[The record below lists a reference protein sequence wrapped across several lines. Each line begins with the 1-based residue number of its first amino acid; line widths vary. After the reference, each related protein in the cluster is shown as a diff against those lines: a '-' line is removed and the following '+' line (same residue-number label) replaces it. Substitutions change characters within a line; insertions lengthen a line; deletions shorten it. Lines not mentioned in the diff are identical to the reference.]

1 MPRMQLTKTMI
12 IDTALSLAEQQGYE
26 AVTMANIARSL
37 SIKPPSLYNHFKNLE
52 EIKHAMAEA
61 AQIQLYEA
69 LRDTEQGAQP
79 LLSLAKAYVH
89 FGSSHPGLYA
99 SSLPGG
105 SWEVSEALVQLIADG
120 LTSFPLDETDKI
132 HAIRGFRSMLHGFID
147 LNKHAGFKLDV
158 DLEKSLEEM
167 VAIFER
173 GLQSFTR

>member
-69 LRDTEQGAQP
+69 LRDTEQGAQ

-120 LTSFPLDETDKI
+120 LTAFSLDETDKI

-158 DLEKSLEEM
+158 DLEKSLEQM
-167 VAIFER
+167 VGIYVR
-173 GLQSFTR
+173 GLQS

>member
-52 EIKHAMAEA
+52 EIKHEMAEM
-61 AQIQLYEA
+61 AQIQLYDA
-69 LRDTEQGAQP
+69 LKGTEQTAQP

-105 SWEVSEALVQLIADG
+105 TGEVGEKLVQLIADG
-120 LTSFPLDETDKI
+120 LTAFSLDETEEI

-158 DLEKSLEEM
+158 DLERSLEHM
-167 VAIFER
+167 VGIFER
-173 GLQSFTR
+173 GIKS

>member
-1 MPRMQLTKTMI
+1 MPRMQLTKTI
-12 IDTALSLAEQQGYE
+12 IINTALSLAEKQGYE

-61 AQIQLYEA
+61 AQKQLYEA
-69 LRDTEQGAQP
+69 LKSTEKGAQP

-89 FGSSHPGLYA
+89 FGSSRPGLYT

-105 SWEVSEALVQLIADG
+105 TNEVSEALVQLIADS
-120 LTSFPLDETDKI
+120 LTSYSLGESKKI

-147 LNKHAGFKLDV
+147 LNKHEGFKLDV

-167 VAIFER
+167 VGIFER
-173 GLQSFTR
+173 GL

>member
-1 MPRMQLTKTMI
+1 MPRMQLSKAMI

-37 SIKPPSLYNHFKNLE
+37 TIKPPSLYNHFKNLD
-52 EIKHAMAEA
+52 EIKYAMAEA
-61 AQIQLYEA
+61 AQKQLYEA
-69 LRDTEQGAQP
+69 LKDTEKDAQP

-105 SWEVSEALVQLIADG
+105 AGEVSEKLVKLIADG
-120 LTSFPLDETDKI
+120 LTAFSLDETEKI

-158 DLEKSLEEM
+158 NLEKSLEQM
-167 VAIFER
+167 VGIYVR
-173 GLQSFTR
+173 GLQT

>member
-1 MPRMQLTKTMI
+1 MPRMQLSKAMI

-37 SIKPPSLYNHFKNLE
+37 TIKPPSLYNHFKNLD
-52 EIKHAMAEA
+52 EIKYAMAEA
-61 AQIQLYEA
+61 VQKQLYEA
-69 LRDTEQGAQP
+69 LKDTEKDAQP

-105 SWEVSEALVQLIADG
+105 TGEVSEKLVKLIADG
-120 LTSFPLDETDKI
+120 LTAFSLDETEKI

-158 DLEKSLEEM
+158 NLEKSLEQM
-167 VAIFER
+167 VGIYVR
-173 GLQSFTR
+173 GLQT

>member
-12 IDTALSLAEQQGYE
+12 IDNALALAEQQGYE

-52 EIKHAMAEA
+52 EIKLAMAEA
-61 AQIQLYEA
+61 AQKQLYEA
-69 LRDTEQGAQP
+69 MKDADQGPQP

-89 FGSSHPGLYA
+89 FGSSHPGLYT

-105 SWEVSEALVQLIADG
+105 SSEVSEKLVQLIADG
-120 LTSFPLDETDKI
+120 LTAYSSDPTEKI

-147 LNKHAGFKLDV
+147 LNKHAGFQLDV
-158 DLEKSLEEM
+158 DLENTLEKM
-167 VAIFER
+167 VGIFER
-173 GLQSFTR
+173 GLQT